1 MFGSCLRMLAVI
13 LVSDLFSCF
22 QIKGQLNISTGEFQS
37 LTRQLEQVTMVMGVL
52 DKLTKAQQL
61 MENISMATSK
71 GKYSEASS
79 SLIVLEEAFKQ
90 STCEREEEVGCE
102 GGLGRTRKIGV
113 GM

>member
-1 MFGSCLRMLAVI
+1 
-13 LVSDLFSCF
+13 
-22 QIKGQLNISTGEFQS
+22 
-37 LTRQLEQVTMVMGVL
+37 MVMGVL

-61 MENISMATSK
+61 MENISTATSK

-102 GGLGRTRKIGV
+102 SGLGRSRKMGA